1 MGILQS
7 RPLFSDLPRSK
18 VNEVNG
24 EIGQEKRK
32 IKRTVLKT
40 DAGGMV
46 ENTKAYE
53 RTILKELGKMTL

>member
-1 MGILQS
+1 MGILQF
-7 RPLFSDLPRSK
+7 RPLSDALIGYK
-18 VNEVNG
+18 VKQLG
-24 EIGQEKRK
+24 SLIGQEKGK
-32 IKRTVLKT
+32 KKRTVPKT